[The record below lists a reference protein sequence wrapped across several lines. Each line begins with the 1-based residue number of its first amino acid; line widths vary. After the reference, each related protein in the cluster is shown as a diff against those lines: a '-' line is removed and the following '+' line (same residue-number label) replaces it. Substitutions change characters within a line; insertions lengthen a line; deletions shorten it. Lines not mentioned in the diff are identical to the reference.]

1 LTLAI
6 GLTLIAAPL
15 PLLAMDEGWE
25 GAVTVI
31 HQNLNGENIIDL
43 TQQLCD
49 ISAGHPAYRVAGS
62 AGAGEAADMIAQT
75 FQDYGLEVSEESF
88 EMPVWDLS
96 ASPYLFY
103 DDDGDPNTDMVAVAS
118 FNAEGFSL
126 PIEGIKELATLPLPS
141 TLNRVSIGNEPI
153 DEEAWSNVNTTD
165 KALLIG
171 REVRWDTDWE
181 QTFKDKLAEQPPSV
195 IIFHYSYSWMS
206 YAEQYSQL
214 STGGRPLGSAG
225 PFFWDLDIAVGC
237 VNYSDGQTLKASA
250 MNGRTANISIPSS
263 CGSGLHRN
271 IVADI
276 PSSDGSDKIVL
287 LGAHYDTVMCEGYI
301 DNTASVAT
309 LLETARVIQEAKTSG
324 EIELRYNLRFV
335 AFAGEEMGLVGSIH
349 YVKDHLDELSDHV
362 AVMVADCIGS
372 RSLEVTYA
380 YSTGDPNINEVVEQ
394 ASQTLDVPFSIAQ
407 MDGSDHTSFIY
418 PSQISANLQSYWG
431 VDLGL
436 QSTTGIQNAVLFYS
450 YPMTIYDEPGGPVK
464 GLIHTSLDSISGVE
478 DPSWVDE
485 QDLKDQAEVFALSAL
500 AAAAEADDGTEWS
513 WYYGIPIVMAV
524 ALLVLLMFRR
534 TSRGKEK

>member
-1 LTLAI
+1 M
-6 GLTLIAAPL
+6 IAAPL

-31 HQNLNGENIIDL
+31 HQNLKGENIIDL

-62 AGAGEAADMIAQT
+62 AGAEEAADMIAQT

-214 STGGRPLGSAG
+214 STGGSPLGSAG

-349 YVKDHLDELSDHV
+349 YVKDHLDELGPRGCDGRRLHRLAIPRGHTLIPLEIPTSTRSS
-362 AVMVADCIGS
+362 S
-372 RSLEVTYA
+372 RLPRPWMFHSPSLRWTVRTTPR
-380 YSTGDPNINEVVEQ
+380 S
-394 ASQTLDVPFSIAQ
+394 SILRR
-407 MDGSDHTSFIY
+407 Y
-418 PSQISANLQSYWG
+418 
-431 VDLGL
+431 
-436 QSTTGIQNAVLFYS
+436 
-450 YPMTIYDEPGGPVK
+450 
-464 GLIHTSLDSISGVE
+464 
-478 DPSWVDE
+478 
-485 QDLKDQAEVFALSAL
+485 
-500 AAAAEADDGTEWS
+500 
-513 WYYGIPIVMAV
+513 
-524 ALLVLLMFRR
+524 RR
-534 TSRGKEK
+534 TSRATGESTSAFNQPRASRTLFSSIPIP